1 MAKLRVGILISGRG
15 SNMAALIDAAAA
27 ADYPAEIVCL
37 VSNKEDAAGLGIAA
51 AAGVP
56 TATVSHRAHPDRE
69 AFDRAVSA
77 ELERHG
83 VELVVLAG
91 FMRIFS
97 PWFPARWAD
106 RLINI
111 HPSLLPAFKGLHV
124 QRQALEAGVR
134 LSGCTAHLV
143 TPDLDSGPIIAQAA
157 VPVLAG
163 DTEATLAARVLEQE
177 HRLYPAALAWLAA
190 GQIRLEEGRA
200 IVTANLASGAL
211 ANPLPQFAPLRRDD
225 QTP

>member
-1 MAKLRVGILISGRG
+1 MAKLKVGVLISGRG
-15 SNMAALIDAAAA
+15 SNMATLIGAATA
-27 ADYPAEIVCL
+27 ADYPARIGCV
-37 VSNKEDAAGLGIAA
+37 VSNKADAPGLAIAA
-51 AAGVP
+51 AAGIP
-56 TATVSHRAHPDRE
+56 TAVVSHRDHPDRE
-69 AFDRAVSA
+69 VFDRAVSA

-83 VELVVLAG
+83 VDLVVLAG

-111 HPSLLPAFKGLHV
+111 HPSLLPAIKGLHV

-163 DTEATLAARVLEQE
+163 DTEETLSTRILRQE
-177 HRLYPAALAWLAA
+177 HRLYPLVVRWFA
-190 GQIRLEEGRA
+190 EGR
-200 IVTANLASGAL
+200 VTIDRDRVAVTGLACDATLLFS
-211 ANPLPQFAPLRRDD
+211 PEP
-225 QTP
+225 